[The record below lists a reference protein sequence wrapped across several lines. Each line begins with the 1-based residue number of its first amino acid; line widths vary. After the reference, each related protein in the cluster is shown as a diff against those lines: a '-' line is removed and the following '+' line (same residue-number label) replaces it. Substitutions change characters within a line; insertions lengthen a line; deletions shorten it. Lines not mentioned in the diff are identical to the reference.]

1 MVRTRFIEGLRRTY
15 RAIPLPGWVRRG
27 LRSMLVRILMTPHVT
42 HGSLGVAAISTPG
55 LVQGDTATSN
65 SNSSVELVFDGRKSI
80 SSPGMLHF
88 RCNICGNENLAH
100 VVALKREEPSCIICG
115 STVRMRGM
123 VHSLSVALFAKS
135 LAIPDFPVRKDI
147 VGMGMSDWE
156 GYAKPLANKLSYT
169 NTYYHQTPRLD
180 ITNIGK
186 EDEASVDFLLS
197 TDVYEHISPP
207 VSIAFM
213 NARRMLKPG
222 GAFVFSVPY
231 LLEGETKEHFP
242 ILHDYQIENRR
253 GTRVLVNRT
262 VDGDVEEFTNLV
274 FHEGEGETLEFRV
287 FSEPGLMRE
296 LENAGF
302 MDITIMR
309 EPCFEHGIYWPHP
322 GSLPLIARLRP
333 QGIQI
338 VDWGPKSGKVGSP
351 ANEQP
356 DGSSAI
362 WIRLDRPVD
371 TVRVSLWI
379 GCMRI
384 DTVRVSQSLMTALIP
399 EEVMRRPGSYSIN
412 LQCDEGVIMYP
423 GDLCIDA

>member
-1 MVRTRFIEGLRRTY
+1 MLR
-15 RAIPLPGWVRRG
+15 
-27 LRSMLVRILMTPHVT
+27 
-42 HGSLGVAAISTPG
+42 
-55 LVQGDTATSN
+55 
-65 SNSSVELVFDGRKSI
+65 
-80 SSPGMLHF
+80 
-88 RCNICGNENLAH
+88 
-100 VVALKREEPSCIICG
+100 
-115 STVRMRGM
+115 
-123 VHSLSVALFAKS
+123 
-135 LAIPDFPVRKDI
+135 
-147 VGMGMSDWE
+147 
-156 GYAKPLANKLSYT
+156 
-169 NTYYHQTPRLD
+169 
-180 ITNIGK
+180 
-186 EDEASVDFLLS
+186 
-197 TDVYEHISPP
+197 
-207 VSIAFM
+207 
-213 NARRMLKPG
+213 PG

-242 ILHDYQIENRR
+242 ILHDYQIENRL

-262 VDGDVEEFTNLV
+262 IDGDVEEFSNLV

-322 GSLPLIARLRP
+322 ASLPLITRLRP
-333 QGIQI
+333 KGIQI

-362 WIRLDRPVD
+362 WIRLDQPVD

-379 GCMRI
+379 GRIRI

-412 LQCDEGVIMYP
+412 LQCDEGGLMYP